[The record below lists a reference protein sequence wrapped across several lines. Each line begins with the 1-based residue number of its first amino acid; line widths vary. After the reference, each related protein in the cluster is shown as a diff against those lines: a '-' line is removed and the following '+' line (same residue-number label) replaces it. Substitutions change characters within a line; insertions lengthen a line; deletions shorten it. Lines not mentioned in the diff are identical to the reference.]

1 MTAGEV
7 YARRKLKGSAV
18 LDSPNWV
25 LILENLGDER
35 WGQKS
40 ESSEGRGFRG
50 GCLVVTYLRECD
62 NDDHVD
68 LYPWIIESWIG
79 WMLLVR

>member
-1 MTAGEV
+1 MKDGAKNQNQVKEE
-7 YARRKLKGSAV
+7 A
-18 LDSPNWV
+18 
-25 LILENLGDER
+25 LG
-35 WGQKS
+35 
-40 ESSEGRGFRG
+40 G

-68 LYPWIIESWIG
+68 LYPWNIESWIG